1 MIIVIGDAAPNT
13 VEDVEKKR
21 SHAAKKLNQDWSKSK
36 DYKKPTD
43 WKTEINIIEAAGVPV
58 YGFYLLNEK
67 LLKDNPEEHKKTL
80 ETEFKKLC
88 VSGGKSAFLDIHDEA
103 KGQEQLKEFFKY
115 LIVYRVTEINKG
127 TEAAK

>member
-13 VEDVEKKR
+13 VEEVEYKR
-21 SHAAKKLNQDWSKSK
+21 NYAAKKLNNDWTLTK
-36 DYKKPTD
+36 DYKKPTN
-43 WKTEINIIEAAGVPV
+43 WQTEIKAIEAAGVPV

-67 LLKDNPEEHKKTL
+67 VLKDNPEQHKKKL

-88 VSGGKSAFLDIHDEA
+88 VNDGKSAFLDIHDEA
-103 KGQEQLKEFFKY
+103 KGQDQLKEFFKY